1 MCLYVFVFVSMG
13 VASVSDASAVCR
25 EGSGFGLAVG
35 FFGSPWYHDRDLVDG
50 MGWEEMGRNGTWFT
64 LVKVR
69 VEGSVTL
76 WGVAGGG
83 KGYEKGKVSAVGG
96 MRDDMGAGFH
106 AHPIPSHPHVL
117 FSARWSGDEKS
128 EGGSK

>member
-1 MCLYVFVFVSMG
+1 
-13 VASVSDASAVCR
+13 
-25 EGSGFGLAVG
+25 
-35 FFGSPWYHDRDLVDG
+35 
-50 MGWEEMGRNGTWFT
+50 MGWEELGRKRTWFT

-106 AHPIPSHPHVL
+106 AHPIPRSV
-117 FSARWSGDEKS
+117 FCEVEWR
-128 EGGSK
+128 